1 MIPSFP
7 CFYTSTSVSMVFLFY
22 SFINEQTNL
31 QCKTWQLQSSG
42 FMMFISNIIFF
53 YLKIPQ
59 FECEFT

>member
-7 CFYTSTSVSMVFLFY
+7 CFYMSTSVSMVFLFY
-22 SFINEQTNL
+22 GFINEHTNL
-31 QCKTWQLQSSG
+31 QCKTWQLQGSG
-42 FMMFISNIIFF
+42 FMMFISNILF